1 MTDES
6 DSASFVSEVEM
17 ATDEVIV
24 FQLTLPADANLL
36 QVFAGPMSES
46 IPSSI
51 TGFAHRRGRSDS
63 ITSFT
68 YFQED
73 NEAPDWPQEEAVA
86 DDSDEDGVL
95 DHIDDQDLEAGSFLP
110 KQRKPSGMS
119 QYAADQPLLRRSDS
133 TKGDTRTHDEGGNFS
148 QKLYIITEDLTIVI
162 AAFTTSTL
170 GFTVY
175 MTICICT
182 LGVAYLL
189 LRWMP
194 RWYIKIVGSP
204 TPLKACSWV
213 VIEVSSWGGPQ
224 KANTWAKSGQNQWG
238 EFTVHDVSTEEYG
251 HPLSTV
257 FGFPPKETLNGYH
270 DDDDPIL
277 DTLKIL
283 DYRYMR
289 LLFHP
294 LEDKFVVNNNWA
306 DPQWTDIK
314 ALREGLDSEERDIRD
329 QVFGKNVLEIHQKS
343 IAQLLVDEVCPQCC
357 ILTSLINL
365 GVSPFLRVPN
375 RQLGTL
381 VAG

>member
-1 MTDES
+1 
-6 DSASFVSEVEM
+6 
-17 ATDEVIV
+17 
-24 FQLTLPADANLL
+24 
-36 QVFAGPMSES
+36 MSES

-51 TGFAHRRGRSDS
+51 TGFAHRRGRADS

-73 NEAPDWPQEEAVA
+73 DDAPEWPQEEAVA

-95 DHIDDQDLEAGSFLP
+95 DDIHDQDLEAGSVRS
-110 KQRKPSGMS
+110 KQRKSSGMLH
-119 QYAADQPLLRRSDS
+119 YAADQPLLKHADS
-133 TKGDTRTHDEGGNFS
+133 TKSDTRAHDEGGNFS

-162 AAFTTSTL
+162 AGFTTSML
-170 GFTVY
+170 GLTVY
-175 MTICICT
+175 MTTCICT

-194 RWYIKIVGSP
+194 RWHIKLVGSP
-204 TPLKACSWV
+204 APLKACSWV
-213 VIEVSSWGGPQ
+213 VIEVSSWGGPP

-257 FGFPPKETLNGYH
+257 FGFPPKETSNGYH

-277 DTLKIL
+277 DTLKVL

-289 LLFHP
+289 LFFHP

-329 QVFGKNVLEIHQKS
+329 QVFGKNVLEIQQKS
-343 IAQLLVDEVCPQCC
+343 ISQLLVDEVCPQCC

-365 GVSPFLRVPN
+365 GVSPFLRIPN